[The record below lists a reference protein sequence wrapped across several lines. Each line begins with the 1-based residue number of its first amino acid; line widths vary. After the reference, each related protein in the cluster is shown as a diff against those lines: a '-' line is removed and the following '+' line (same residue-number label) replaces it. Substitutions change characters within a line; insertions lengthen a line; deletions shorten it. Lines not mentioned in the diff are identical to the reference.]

1 MKRKLSIGNI
11 LYGLLM
17 VAISVTL
24 VNPKAKSLL
33 IRGLMS
39 VGLFQPHIPNPLAAK
54 QLPTPSFNISFRDTE
69 SRVINIS
76 ELKGK
81 VIFINFWATWCPP
94 CIAEM
99 PSVNE
104 LYTHFKNNPNIV
116 FIFVDVDNDYSK
128 AKSFLQK
135 NNYHLPIYTQV
146 GQIPDSLM
154 DGTIPTTL
162 IFDKN
167 GSLVYQHSSVA
178 DYSSSKFQDFLSS
191 ISK

>member
-1 MKRKLSIGNI
+1 MKRRTITGNI
-11 LYGLLM
+11 LYAVLM
-17 VAISVTL
+17 IIVFITII
-24 VNPKAKSLL
+24 NPKAKSLL

-39 VGLFQPHIPNPLAAK
+39 VGLFQPHIPDTTAK
-54 QLPTPSFNISFRDTE
+54 QSPGPSSHIRFRDTTG
-69 SRVINIS
+69 RIINIS

-81 VIFINFWATWCPP
+81 VIFVNFWATWCPP

-99 PSVNE
+99 PSVNQ
-104 LYTHFKNNPNIV
+104 LYTRFKNDTRIV

-128 AKSFLQK
+128 VKSFQQK
-135 NNYHLPIYTQV
+135 NNYHLPIYTQAS
-146 GQIPDSLM
+146 QIPDSLM

-162 IFDKN
+162 MFDKN
-167 GSLVYQHSSVA
+167 GSLIYQHSGAA